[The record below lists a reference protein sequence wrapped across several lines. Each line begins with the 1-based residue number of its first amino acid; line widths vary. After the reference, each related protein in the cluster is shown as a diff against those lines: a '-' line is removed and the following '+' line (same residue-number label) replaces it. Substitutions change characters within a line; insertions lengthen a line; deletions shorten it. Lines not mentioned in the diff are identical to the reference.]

1 MTDTR
6 DGPIQLQDNSDQEP
20 KMSDQTE
27 QAPDQAQA
35 QGEEQQPQK
44 NADGSE
50 CLPRAMS
57 TR

>member
-1 MTDTR
+1 MTDTQ

-20 KMSDQTE
+20 KMSDLTE
-27 QAPDQAQA
+27 QTPDQAQA

-50 CLPRAMS
+50 CL
-57 TR
+57 